1 MDTRLLEWLSQTRHM
16 GASDLHLS
24 AGLPP
29 MVRHLGQLQSL
40 TNKPLSPDQMPALLA
55 SALPDWPA
63 SNSLQPTLGTDN
75 LPTHVLDHD
84 TAVSVDKLGRFRVNV
99 FAQQRGWSSV
109 WRAIPAAIPS
119 LQDIGAPP
127 VLRDWAMHAN
137 GLLLVTGATGSGK
150 STTLAALLHHLNTTQ
165 ALHILTL
172 EDPIEFE
179 HPSQRSLVQQRSVPG
194 HCASFDLA
202 LRAALRQD
210 PDVIMVGELRDLTTI
225 RLALAAA
232 ETGHLVLASLHTRSA
247 TQAVE
252 RLVDV
257 FPAEE
262 KSLVR
267 SQLSLSLLAVV
278 TQTLCL
284 HSDGQRRVAAHEVL
298 YATPAVRHLIRENKT
313 AQLPNALQTG
323 AQFGMQTMAQSLEKL
338 VKSGV
343 ISAEEATR
351 HVS

>member
-1 MDTRLLEWLSQTRHM
+1 M

-109 WRAIPAAIPS
+109 WR
-119 LQDIGAPP
+119 
-127 VLRDWAMHAN
+127 VMRDWAMHAN

-338 VKSGV
+338 VKSRV

>member
-1 MDTRLLEWLSQTRHM
+1 MNPLLLEWLSHTRHI

-24 AGLPP
+24 ADLPP
-29 MVRHLGQLQSL
+29 MVRRLGQLQALDAAPVSADSMH
-40 TNKPLSPDQMPALLA
+40 TLLA
-55 SALPDWPA
+55 SALPDWPLA
-63 SNSLQPTLGTDN
+63 SRAVSNA
-75 LPTHVLDHD
+75 HVNDKHSQDHD
-84 TAVSVDKLGRFRVNV
+84 TAVSVPELGRFRVNV

-109 WRAIPAAIPS
+109 WRAIPSRIPA
-119 LQDIGAPP
+119 LADTGAPA
-127 VLRDWAMHAN
+127 VLRDWVQQPH

-150 STTLAALLHHLNTTQ
+150 STTLASLLHHINTTQ

-179 HPSQRSLVQQRSVPG
+179 HASAKSLVQQRAVPG
-194 HCASFDLA
+194 HSHSFDSA

-225 RLALAAA
+225 RLALSAA
-232 ETGHLVLASLHTRSA
+232 ETGHLVLATLHTRSA

-262 KSLVR
+262 KALVR
-267 SQLSLSLLAVV
+267 NQLSLSLLAVI

-284 HSDGQRRVAAHEVL
+284 HADGQRRVAAHEVL
-298 YATPAVRHLIRENKT
+298 YATPAVRNLIRESKT

-323 AQFGMQTMAQSLEKL
+323 AQFGMQTMEQSIEKL
-338 VKSGV
+338 MMANV
-343 ISAEEATR
+343 ITAEEAAR

>member
-1 MDTRLLEWLSQTRHM
+1 
-16 GASDLHLS
+16 
-24 AGLPP
+24 
-29 MVRHLGQLQSL
+29 MVRRLGQLQALDAAPVSADSMH
-40 TNKPLSPDQMPALLA
+40 TLLA
-55 SALPDWPA
+55 SALPDWPHSSSA
-63 SNSLQPTLGTDN
+63 PTERNNTN
-75 LPTHVLDHD
+75 PYNQDHD
-84 TAVSVDKLGRFRVNV
+84 TALSVPDLGRFRVNV

-109 WRAIPAAIPS
+109 WRAIPSHIPA
-119 LQDIGAPP
+119 LADTGAPS
-127 VLRDWAMHAN
+127 VLRDWVQQPH

-150 STTLAALLHHLNTTQ
+150 STTLASLLHLINTTQ

-179 HPSQRSLVQQRSVPG
+179 HASAKSLVQQRAVPG
-194 HCASFDLA
+194 HSHSFDTA

-225 RLALAAA
+225 RLALSAA
-232 ETGHLVLASLHTRSA
+232 ETGHLVLATLHTRSA

-262 KSLVR
+262 KALVR
-267 SQLSLSLLAVV
+267 SQLSLSLLAVI
-278 TQTLCL
+278 TQTLFL
-284 HSDGQRRVAAHEVL
+284 HADGQRRVAAHDVL
-298 YATPAVRHLIRENKT
+298 YATPAVRNLIRESKT

-323 AQFGMQTMAQSLEKL
+323 AMFGMQTMSQSLEKL
-338 VKSGV
+338 VKSNV
-343 ISAEEATR
+343 ISAEEAQR